1 MEDCA
6 ENIQIN
12 TAAPDVEPERVGP
25 AECRQL
31 TNLLKF
37 GGKP

>member
-12 TAAPDVEPERVGP
+12 TAAPDVEPERAGP
-25 AECRQL
+25 AKRRQL
-31 TNLLKF
+31 TNVLKF
-37 GGKP
+37 GEKP